1 MKDKGVGIGFFKGIT
16 FNVIL
21 LGFVSLFTDLSS
33 QMVFPL
39 LPLFLTTSLGANAV
53 IVGLVEG
60 AAESTASLLKVFS
73 GFWSDKIGKRK
84 PFIFY
89 GYSISAVVK
98 PLFAFASVW
107 HTVVILR
114 VIERMGKGI
123 RNAPRDAIVAESCDE
138 DSRGKAYGVQRSM
151 DGIGSVLGA
160 VMAFLLFPLFGFKNV
175 FLIAAVPAFIA
186 VIFILFIREKRTDCE
201 WAQVKSKKP
210 DIQVSFKRLPK
221 KLRFFIIIATI
232 FTLGN
237 IGYAFLLLRAIDLGL
252 KDESAIMLY
261 AFFYIIYTLLI
272 IPCGIVSD
280 RIGRRPVLILGYTI
294 FGLLCAGLIFVSS
307 LFEIAI
313 MFAVY
318 GIFYA
323 LTDGVQRAFVVDL
336 SPKDLKGTSLGT
348 FHTSVGIA
356 ALPAGII
363 AGSLW
368 DKISPE
374 ATFIFGFAM
383 AFIAVLLFLLLRE
396 EKSG

>member
-1 MKDKGVGIGFFKGIT
+1 MVDNGDGFLKGIT
-16 FNVIL
+16 LNVIL
-21 LGFVSLFTDLSS
+21 LGLVSLFTDLSS

-73 GFWSDKIGKRK
+73 GFWSDKMGRRK
-84 PFIFY
+84 PFVLSGY
-89 GYSISAVVK
+89 GISAVIK
-98 PLFAFASVW
+98 PLFAFATVW
-107 HTVVILR
+107 QTVVVLR
-114 VIERMGKGI
+114 IIERIGKGI
-123 RNAPRDAIVAESCDE
+123 RNAPRDAIVAESCD
-138 DSRGKAYGVQRSM
+138 DDCRGKAYGIQRSM

-175 FLIAAVPAFIA
+175 FLIAAIPAFIA
-186 VIFILFIREKRTDCE
+186 VFFILFVREKRSECE
-201 WAQVKSKKP
+201 KAREQSGKTGL
-210 DIQVSFKRLPK
+210 QVSFKKLPV
-221 KLRFFIIIATI
+221 KLRLFIVIASI

-237 IGYAFLLLRAIDLGL
+237 VGYAFLLLRAIDLGF
-252 KDESAIMLY
+252 DTGNAIMLY
-261 AFFYIIYTLLI
+261 AFFYVIYTLLI
-272 IPCGIVSD
+272 IPCGMISD

-294 FGLLCAGLIFVSS
+294 FGLLCLGLILVST
-307 LFEIAI
+307 LYQIAI

-336 SPKDLKGTSLGT
+336 SPIDLKGTSLGT
-348 FHTSVGIA
+348 FHAAVGIT

-374 ATFIFGFAM
+374 ATFLFGFTM
-383 AFIAVLLFLLLRE
+383 SFIAVVLFLLLG
-396 EKSG
+396 EKSD